1 MDRVRKMNPESVP
14 ARHNRQRVMV
24 LSVFGIL
31 VLTVLAIKAF
41 NNGWFTPK
49 IPLELNG
56 EPALVFF
63 TLAEGC
69 ECEMSVVNAAEA
81 QLDTWSIPNENDI
94 RLVRVDFSR
103 RPDLANQYNVVRA
116 PALVLLDTQGLVV
129 WKQDVGLSDEAPLDL
144 DTAGS
149 QIDHL
154 LDLSK
159 GN

>member
-1 MDRVRKMNPESVP
+1 MNPESLP
-14 ARHNRQRVMV
+14 TRGNRQRVWV
-24 LSVFGIL
+24 LLVFGIL

-41 NNGWFTPK
+41 NNGWFTPRMS
-49 IPLELNG
+49 LELNG

-63 TLAEGC
+63 TLADGC

-81 QLDTWSIPNENDI
+81 QLATWNIPQEND
-94 RLVRVDFSR
+94 LQLMQVDFRR
-103 RPDLANQYNVVRA
+103 RPDLADEYDVARA

-159 GN
+159 GK